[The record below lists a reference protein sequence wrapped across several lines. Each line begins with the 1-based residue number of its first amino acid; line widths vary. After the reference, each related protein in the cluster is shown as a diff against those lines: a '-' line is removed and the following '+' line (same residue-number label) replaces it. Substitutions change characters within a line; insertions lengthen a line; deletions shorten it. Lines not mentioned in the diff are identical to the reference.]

1 MNICEELK
9 MKPDELSNVLF
20 DTFYREIPTSF
31 ETSEDL
37 NKIGELMAESVNQYS
52 YLTNL
57 LNQAENQWRFLQYD
71 KKNHAKE
78 FYDELDRKTV
88 INRTLD
94 MVKLRQ
100 KTLSRLITIK
110 QINNQEISMY

>member
-37 NKIGELMAESVNQYS
+37 NI
-52 YLTNL
+52 
-57 LNQAENQWRFLQYD
+57 
-71 KKNHAKE
+71 H
-78 FYDELDRKTV
+78 
-88 INRTLD
+88 I
-94 MVKLRQ
+94 
-100 KTLSRLITIK
+100 
-110 QINNQEISMY
+110 